1 MEDDGIRNL
10 IIAVIVVGLV
20 AGAWLFKD
28 VWMPAEPAPPAPPPA
43 AETDEPDA
51 PLEPLYP
58 VDPIE
63 PRAEGGELIPL
74 PSLEDSDEYFELAL
88 VDLFGADLENMLAD
102 ELLIE
107 RTVGTT
113 DNLARSRV
121 PERIRPLGRLPGSF
135 LVDGVDE
142 TTGYYLSPE
151 NYARYDGVVAMLEA
165 ATVDDMM
172 DTYRRFYPLL
182 NEAYRMLGYPDGHFN
197 DRVVEIVDLLLAT
210 PEPPGPIELI
220 HEKVLYE
227 YRDPELEA
235 LSGGQK
241 MLLRMGPAN
250 AARVKSTLRSLRAEL
265 TAIAEPD

>member
-1 MEDDGIRNL
+1 MEDNGIRNL
-10 IIAVIVVGLV
+10 VFGVIVVALG
-20 AGAWLFKD
+20 AGAWLFRD
-28 VWMPAEPAPPAPPPA
+28 AWMPAEPPSPA
-43 AETDEPDA
+43 AEPAEPAEPDV

-63 PRAEGGELIPL
+63 PAADGGELIPL
-74 PSLEDSDEYFELAL
+74 PSLENSDEYFELAL
-88 VDLFGADLENMLAD
+88 IDLFGADLESMLAD

-113 DNLARSRV
+113 DNLARNRV
-121 PERIRPLGRLPGSF
+121 PERIRPVGRVPGSF
-135 LVDGVDE
+135 LVDGTDE
-142 TTGYYLSPE
+142 STGYFLSPE
-151 NYARYDGVVAMLEA
+151 NYARYDGVVAMLESA
-165 ATVDDMM
+165 SVTDMT

-197 DRVVEIVDLLLAT
+197 DRVVEVVDLLLAT
-210 PEPPGPIELI
+210 PEPGGPIELI

-250 AARVKSTLRSLRAEL
+250 AARVKSTLKALRAEL
-265 TAIAEPD
+265 TAISEPD